1 MNEATFLSTLP
12 SPDGVS
18 SRPVGLTVVG
28 VVTKNGDTVVVGVV
42 ASNGVNCASFNK
54 KFRFSDDS
62 DETVNEIKYKH
73 V

>member
-1 MNEATFLSTLP
+1 MSTLP

-18 SRPVGLTVVG
+18 SRPVALVVVG
-28 VVTKNGDTVVVGVV
+28 VETMNVDAVVVGVV
-42 ASNGVNCASFNK
+42 ASSVAADGVNCASFSK

-62 DETVNEIKYKH
+62 DETVNEIKFKH